1 MKEAYQGRGIEAF
14 VPLSFMVE
22 YWGESFFTSLTLA
35 SLDVAASNLGFVV
48 LPWTVGGESGEKRSL
63 TSTRGVCVHSVEMG

>member
-1 MKEAYQGRGIEAF
+1 MYQGRGIEAF

-22 YWGESFFTSLTLA
+22 YWGVESFFTSLALA

-48 LPWTVGGESGEKRSL
+48 LPWTVGGESGA
-63 TSTRGVCVHSVEMG
+63 